1 MIQVGYF
8 DPSPFGGSLLFPYYS
23 KSDEN
28 QSYASIIDKNSF
40 ITDFV
45 PIDLEIFNTKNLH
58 SERVKWSR
66 IARLGD
72 IVHIGVAYRDKFVCG
87 KPQVVLSN
95 ITRMNHL
102 HLLPTFAKAELY
114 ALAEG
119 RSNAYQHR
127 LRAIERMTLQSHQS
141 TAKILEK
148 KWHSAPNLHD
158 TSKSLTS
165 NKINLI
171 EQNTDDS
178 PSAVQSG
185 YTVISS
191 STFNGVRHI
200 IDGINHFNCS
210 FTRSVLIYRGGYFSF
225 VNCRFFECRVILEA
239 SISQAGAFIKWGS
252 DPSVGMSK
260 AIELAVAEKA
270 SQT

>member
-1 MIQVGYF
+1 MMQVGYF

-40 ITDFV
+40 ITDFT
-45 PIDLEIFNTKNLH
+45 PIDLEIFNTKKLR
-58 SERVKWSR
+58 SERVKWPR

-72 IVHIGVAYRDKFVCG
+72 IMHIGVAYRDKFVCG

-95 ITRMNHL
+95 IIRMNHL
-102 HLLPTFAKAELY
+102 HFLPTFAKAELY

-127 LRAIERMTLQSHQS
+127 LRAIERMTLQSHQI

-148 KWHSAPNLHD
+148 KWHSA
-158 TSKSLTS
+158 SKLFYTGVSEIFNET
-165 NKINLI
+165 KIM
-171 EQNTDDS
+171 EQNTDDP
-178 PSAVQSG
+178 PSAVRSR
-185 YTVISS
+185 YSVISS

-200 IDGINHFNCS
+200 IDDIDHSDCS
-210 FTRSVLIYRGGYFSF
+210 FTRSILVYRGGYFSF
-225 VNCRFFECRVILEA
+225 VNCRFFKCRVILET

-260 AIELAVAEKA
+260 AIGLAVAEKA